1 MNTGRHGSGSALHDH
16 FSLLFLFTKSFTV
29 WPGPAYSLFY
39 MENGQ
44 DASGLL
50 DLPSTKITMS
60 QHSIQCSSVSAL
72 WPGRSRLGRVAWEDW
87 SPEEGSF
94 CLQQPEF
101 LSPGGAYHWGFWH
114 LLKIHY
120 TKVSAFFVAQNIKYR
135 SQREHP
141 LPVTFAIKHRC

>member
-16 FSLLFLFTKSFTV
+16 FSLLSLFTKSFTV

-101 LSPGGAYHWGFWH
+101 LSPGELITGVSGICSKFTIQKSVLSLWH
-114 LLKIHY
+114 RTLSTGH
-120 TKVSAFFVAQNIKYR
+120 
-135 SQREHP
+135 RENTHF
-141 LPVTFAIKHRC
+141 L